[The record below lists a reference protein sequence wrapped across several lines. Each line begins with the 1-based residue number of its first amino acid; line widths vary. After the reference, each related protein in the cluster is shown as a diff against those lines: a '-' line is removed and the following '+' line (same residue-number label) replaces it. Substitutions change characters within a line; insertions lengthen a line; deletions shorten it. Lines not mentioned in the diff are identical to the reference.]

1 MAEVES
7 YQEVVVTESSEEL
20 ISFESSSEV
29 IVEEENVVEV
39 EATPTFEIEKEEEK
53 TEEIQISE
61 PVEVSEPIID
71 DEVVVSSGVED
82 LKEEIEV
89 IETPAPEVAAAVVDD
104 DIPAEEAKPHVNGV
118 LSTPAPEEFAEP
130 EPAVQEVAETVE
142 EKDDGQLKS
151 PLALW
156 IMDQN
161 LPPQV
166 VDLIYWADLQ
176 RTTGVC
182 GGLLLLLLSL
192 RSYPLIVVVTTT
204 MLALLVVAFLYRIAM
219 TILNTLQ
226 KTTAEH
232 PFKNLLEDNIEIPAE
247 LVEKYA
253 SKARIVINEGI
264 RKLQC
269 LFLVQDTAAS
279 LKAMIVCWLI
289 SYVASCVNFLTLC
302 IFATFVVFTVPK
314 LYEEKQKEVDQLLAL
329 AMEKGCVAL
338 TLLEQKLP
346 EKVKVYLKR
355 EKKD

>member
-7 YQEVVVTESSEEL
+7 YQEVVVTESTEEL

-29 IVEEENVVEV
+29 IVEENVVEV
-39 EATPTFEIEKEEEK
+39 EATSTFEIEKEEEK
-53 TEEIQISE
+53 TEEIQISA
-61 PVEVSEPIID
+61 PVEVSEPIVD
-71 DEVVVSSGVED
+71 DDVVLGSGVED

-89 IETPAPEVAAAVVDD
+89 IETPAPAVAAAVVDED
-104 DIPAEEAKPHVNGV
+104 LPAEEAKPHANGSV
-118 LSTPAPEEFAEP
+118 LSTPAPEEFAAP
-130 EPAVQEVAETVE
+130 EPAVQEVAEVVE

-156 IMDQN
+156 IMNQN
-161 LPPQV
+161 LPPHV

-226 KTTAEH
+226 KTTADH
-232 PFKNLLEDNIEIPAE
+232 PFKSLLEDNIEIPAE

-253 SKARIVINEGI
+253 SKARVLINEGI

-289 SYVASCVNFLTLC
+289 SYVASCINFLTLC

-338 TLLEQKLP
+338 SALQQKLP